1 MASPERDLPDRLHR
15 VLVRLLRRLAREDEA
30 SGVSRARLSALSVVE
45 FGGPLTLGELAAAE
59 QVRPPTMTKL
69 VASLE
74 REGLVAREPDPE
86 DRRQVRIR
94 TTPAGSRLI
103 QQGREKRATALA
115 QRLARLA
122 PEELAQVERATAL
135 LERLL

>member
-1 MASPERDLPDRLHR
+1 
-15 VLVRLLRRLAREDEA
+15 
-30 SGVSRARLSALSVVE
+30 
-45 FGGPLTLGELAAAE
+45 
-59 QVRPPTMTKL
+59 
-69 VASLE
+69 
-74 REGLVAREPDPE
+74 VAREPDPA

-122 PEELAQVERATAL
+122 PEELAQLERATAL
-135 LERLL
+135 LERLLAD